1 MFYKPCIDDSEKF
14 VMAISLDVYLK
25 ERGVSETHIEN
36 MKNKIALGERRDYKE
51 IMVNSVNK
59 NTNDIV
65 YKYPIKE
72 IEVEKIIGGSRF
84 TVGESIYDNVYSF
97 KKDERVRERFEDL
110 FKIFEDPKSTLD
122 DAKKYFANELDPIIV
137 NYYKDKDEYYVALN
151 GNHRA
156 LVAMIFGVEK
166 TQAEV
171 HYYAKDNK
179 ND

>member
-1 MFYKPCIDDSEKF
+1 MHYKPCIEDSEIF
-14 VMAISLDVYLK
+14 IIAISLDVYLRDRK
-25 ERGVSETHIEN
+25 VDETHIEK

-59 NTNDIV
+59 KTKDIV
-65 YKYPIKE
+65 YEYPIKE
-72 IEVEKIIGGSRF
+72 IEVDKIIGGSRF

-110 FKIFEDPKSTLD
+110 YKIFEYPKRTLD
-122 DAKKYFANELDPIIV
+122 DAKKNFANKLDPIIV
-137 NYYKDKDEYYVALN
+137 NYYKDRDEYYVELN

-166 TQAEV
+166 IKAEV
-171 HYYAKDNK
+171 HDYVKVDN
-179 ND
+179 NN